1 MTERGKIKVSTRIY
15 NGTIDACV
23 MSKLSKRPGTK
34 NSEEPDGRLS
44 RDVVKGIGKY
54 RVGGHGSCF
63 LATSLIDIIFLL
75 ISLVFIVCFFH

>member
-1 MTERGKIKVSTRIY
+1 MTERGEIKLSTRIY

-44 RDVVKGIGKY
+44 RDIVKALENTGLEAMEAASWPH
-54 RVGGHGSCF
+54 R
-63 LATSLIDIIFLL
+63 
-75 ISLVFIVCFFH
+75 